1 MHGCCAVDA
10 CGGDGVIAGL
20 TVISIEADGEVG
32 VSEHVDFVCRETGRL
47 LGNPFPIASMTGN
60 GQGDSAVPFYLRVF

>member
-1 MHGCCAVDA
+1 MHGCCAVE
-10 CGGDGVIAGL
+10 VIAGL
-20 TVISIEADGEVG
+20 TVIAIEADGEVG

-47 LGNPFPIASMTGN
+47 LGNPVPIAPMTRN